1 MALPAPLLQVSR
13 PGGWPVCLATVFFAS
28 PARNFLA
35 SLLPLRPK
43 VSSAKGTKVA
53 PASCAAAPYLR
64 RLVASASRSA
74 HAVQAARLASTVGL
88 VDMGQ
93 TTVTS
98 IQTGGAPS
106 I

>member
-1 MALPAPLLQVSR
+1 VSSLPAPLFQASR
-13 PGGWPVCLATVFFAS
+13 PGVCLATVFLAS
-28 PARNFLA
+28 PERNFLA
-35 SLLPLRPK
+35 SLPLRPK
-43 VSSAKGTKVA
+43 VSRAKGTKVA

-64 RLVASASRSA
+64 HLAASASRSA
-74 HAVQAARLASTVGL
+74 HAVPAARLAITVGL
-88 VDMGQ
+88 ADMGQ